1 MTCWDFY
8 KTELT
13 RFLSGILDY
22 FPGIM
27 IVLTMIMI
35 IICFFGMEGKITQ
48 KTFFPLIGFLVVS
61 IGSNLM
67 IITYEL
73 YKFRN
78 IWDEPYVEGILAVS
92 ELSIPNNFLR
102 ILYYIC
108 IVLTGM
114 LTFETKR
121 ISKSI
126 LTFVLTLI
134 FTTYLMVETMY
145 SITFFFDDPREEI
158 HRVMM
163 TEGFLGS
170 RISFALEIT
179 TTAINIIILLAVY
192 FGMVKKQRTMY
203 VKWKYRIFFA
213 IWAALMFVLL
223 VIPFRP
229 SLSDS
234 EYEKCIRYELGVI
247 MPVLGLVIPFLLITI
262 ISRRYVVERT
272 QVQEDYIS
280 AELDYLNQYK
290 RDQNEIRDFR
300 HEIMSNLASLS
311 AMYTDKNYDEA
322 GEHLKAL
329 LGNVRAMSPKFVT
342 GDEMLD
348 CILGMKSSKMEEE
361 GIEFTVDGILDGG
374 LGMKPVDVCSIFA
387 NAIDNAI
394 EACEKLP
401 GGRWIKLSMKRTD
414 KFFSIVLSNSVYKK
428 EDIRFTAILFGDGE
442 RVTTKKDRDHHGF
455 GTQNMKATITKYD
468 GIMKINNGDKEFVL
482 SIVIPRAA

>member
-1 MTCWDFY
+1 
-8 KTELT
+8 
-13 RFLSGILDY
+13 
-22 FPGIM
+22 
-27 IVLTMIMI
+27 
-35 IICFFGMEGKITQ
+35 
-48 KTFFPLIGFLVVS
+48 
-61 IGSNLM
+61 
-67 IITYEL
+67 
-73 YKFRN
+73 
-78 IWDEPYVEGILAVS
+78 
-92 ELSIPNNFLR
+92 
-102 ILYYIC
+102 
-108 IVLTGM
+108 
-114 LTFETKR
+114 
-121 ISKSI
+121 
-126 LTFVLTLI
+126 
-134 FTTYLMVETMY
+134 
-145 SITFFFDDPREEI
+145 
-158 HRVMM
+158 
-163 TEGFLGS
+163 
-170 RISFALEIT
+170 
-179 TTAINIIILLAVY
+179 
-192 FGMVKKQRTMY
+192 
-203 VKWKYRIFFA
+203 
-213 IWAALMFVLL
+213 MFVLL
-223 VIPFRP
+223 IIPFRP

-311 AMYTDKNYDEA
+311 AMYTDENYDEA

-468 GIMKINNGDKEFVL
+468 GIMKINNSDKEFTL